1 MSGPSR
7 NPTIAAKLARLRRGE
22 APRVLDLFSGC
33 GGISLGFHRA
43 GCEIIGG
50 VEANEDAARTHAANF
65 HRGLTDEE
73 RAPFEKARNICEE
86 TPAAILKAFGHA
98 DHSDAVDIIVGGPPC
113 QAYARVGR
121 AKLQNVK
128 GDKDAHTSDDRARLH
143 AEYVRFVKA
152 LQPVALLME
161 NVPDIL
167 QFGGEN
173 VAERIARDLEKLGYA
188 VSYTLLNAAAY
199 GVPQTRERFYL
210 LAWHREVAAAPPRF
224 PQPSRVAALPI
235 GYRGTRAAAARLAE
249 AHHQPALRGERPNH
263 YDPCGYH
270 IPVATPAVTV
280 AEAIGDLPRIT
291 GHLGDNPTIRRGA
304 RRFDRPLPYPGPA
317 TTEYAREMR
326 ERWKGFTNTAGVK
339 DHVIRA
345 LPRDYP
351 IFAAMKP
358 GDEYPAAHRLALQ
371 LRDSEVARLA
381 AARGTPLDGAE
392 LEALTARMVP
402 PYDAEKFPNKWRKL
416 EANAP
421 ARTLMAH
428 LGHDSY
434 SHIHHDN
441 EQART
446 ISVREAA
453 RLQSFP
459 DGFVFVGTMNPAFKM
474 IGNAVPPLMAFAL
487 ARSLRDQL
495 AALAEGASET
505 TQLRAAGG

>member
-1 MSGPSR
+1 MHGSPPS
-7 NPTIAAKLARLRRGE
+7 TIIAAKLARLARGE

-33 GGISLGFHRA
+33 GGISLGFQRA
-43 GCEIIGG
+43 GCSIIGG
-50 VEANEDAARTHAANF
+50 IEANEDAARTHAANF
-65 HRGLTDEE
+65 HAGLTAGE
-73 RAPFEKARNICEE
+73 RARFEKARDICKE
-86 TPAAILKAFGHA
+86 TPARILKAFGQPDA
-98 DHSDAVDIIVGGPPC
+98 VQAVDIIVGGPPC

-121 AKLQNVK
+121 AKLQNIN
-128 GDKDAHTSDDRARLH
+128 GKDAHTKDERAKLH
-143 AEYVRFVKA
+143 AQYVRFVKA

-173 VAERIARDLEKLGYA
+173 VAERIAGDLERLGYEVA
-188 VSYTLLNAAAY
+188 YTLLNAAAY
-199 GVPQTRERFYL
+199 GVPQTRERFFL
-210 LAWHREVAAAPPRF
+210 LAWHREVATRPPRF
-224 PQPSRVAALPI
+224 PQPTRAAVLPI
-235 GYRGTRAAAARLAE
+235 GYRGTRAVAARLAE
-249 AHHQPALRGERPNH
+249 AHLQPSLRGERPNR
-263 YDPCGYH
+263 YDRCEYH
-270 IPVATPAVTV
+270 QPVAVPAVTV
-280 AEAIGDLPRIT
+280 AEAVGDLPPIL
-291 GHLGDNPTIRRGA
+291 GHLGEEPTIKRGA
-304 RRFDRPLPYPGPA
+304 RRFTKLLPYPGEP

-326 ERWKGFTNTAGVK
+326 ERWIGFQNEAGVK

-371 LRDSEVARLA
+371 LRDREAARLA
-381 AARGTPLDGAE
+381 TARGAPLDGAE

-402 PYDAEKFPNKWRKL
+402 PYDADKFPNKWRKL

-434 SHIHHDN
+434 SHIHHDS

-487 ARSLRDQL
+487 ARSLREQL
-495 AALAEGASET
+495 AAIAGGASGT